1 MWLRLVLLALASS
14 AAATSNLR
22 EQAKTTTGELP
33 ISNQRERR
41 GAQQGDDGHEEAR
54 LSPGSGLLLLMVG
67 MQQGLVVGVVCRG
80 SSLATCV

>member
-33 ISNQRERR
+33 TSNQRERR
-41 GAQQGDDGHEEAR
+41 GAQQGDDGHEEAP
-54 LSPGSGLLLLMVG
+54 LSPGSGLLLMVG